1 MGRRAEISLA
11 TRSAII
17 TLHNEG
23 KKLREFASQ
32 LEVSLK
38 GVYSTIERY
47 KSTGSLEDR
56 KRTGRPK
63 TTTSAKDQHI
73 IVTSKRN
80 RRLTA
85 PEIRVEVNRSR
96 SKPVSLTTVKR
107 RLRAAGL
114 KGCIATKK
122 LLLSP

>member
-1 MGRRAEISLA
+1 MGRKAEISLA

-23 KKLREFASQ
+23 KKLREIASQ
-32 LEVSLK
+32 LKVSLK

-56 KRTGRPK
+56 KRTGRSK
-63 TTTSAKDQHI
+63 ATTSAEDQYI

-85 PEIRVEVNRSR
+85 PEIHVDVNKSR
-96 SKPVSLTTVKR
+96 SNPSNN
-107 RLRAAGL
+107 
-114 KGCIATKK
+114 CKK
-122 LLLSP
+122 KTSCRWIEA